1 MSGSERKPGRLGPYV
16 DGYRARLLELGY
28 TPISVAT
35 YSLVALGQLGRWMV
49 SEDVDVDQL
58 DSGAI
63 KAFLAT
69 RHTRD
74 YRPVATASL
83 VPLLDYLRSEGVVPP
98 EPAKPLT
105 PLDELIGDY
114 RWWLI
119 AEQALAPATVQRC
132 QKLARRFLAERASP
146 EDGLGVKNL
155 TGVDVAAFLLRE
167 CARLKPASVGCYA
180 SRLRSLLRF
189 LHVHGFTDLALADC
203 VPSVAGWRDAG
214 IPKTLPRPDI
224 GRLLRSCDRSGLSG
238 ARDFAILIL
247 LARLGLR
254 AVEVSRLELDDLHW
268 RAGEIEVHGKGHRRD
283 RMPLSSDV
291 GEALVGYLSLRDRRD
306 VRRVFLTL
314 HAPIRPIEPPG
325 VSTVVREAC
334 RRAGLQPVGAHR
346 LRHALASELLREGA
360 SLIDIGQVLRHKDL
374 ATTAIYAKVD
384 LTGLG
389 QVAQPWPGVAR

>member
-28 TPISVAT
+28 TPLSVTT
-35 YSLVALGQLGRWMV
+35 YSLVALGQLGRWMA

-69 RHTRD
+69 RRTRD
-74 YRPVATASL
+74 CRPVATASV
-83 VPLLDYLRSEGVVPP
+83 VPLLDYLRREGVVPP
-98 EPAKPLT
+98 EPARALT
-105 PLDELIGDY
+105 PLDELIDDY
-114 RWWLI
+114 RQWLI
-119 AEQALAPATVQRC
+119 VERALAPTTVHHC
-132 QKLARRFLAERASP
+132 QMLARRFLAERTSS
-146 EDGLGVKNL
+146 EDEVGVKNL
-155 TGVDVAAFLLRE
+155 TGADVTAFLLGE
-167 CARLKPASVGCYA
+167 CARLKLASVGCYA

-189 LHVHGFTDLALADC
+189 LHVRGFTDLPLTDC
-203 VPSVAGWRDAG
+203 VPSVAKWRDAG
-214 IPKTLPRPDI
+214 IPKVLPRPDVE
-224 GRLLRSCDRSGLSG
+224 RLLESCERSSLSG
-238 ARDFAILIL
+238 ARDFAILVL

-254 AVEVSRLELDDLHW
+254 TVEVSRLELDDLHW
-268 RAGEIEVHGKGHRRD
+268 RAGEIDVDGKGHRRD
-283 RMPLSSDV
+283 RMPLPSDV

-306 VRRVFLTL
+306 VRRMFLTL

-325 VSTVVREAC
+325 VGTVVREAC
-334 RRAGLQPVGAHR
+334 RRVGLQPVGAHR

-360 SLIDIGQVLRHKDL
+360 SLIDISQVLRHKDL

-384 LTGLG
+384 LAALR